1 MPDTRPPETPPTLFP
16 IDVRRLST
24 VLKLAA
30 IGLLALVLLIPLAMV
45 DDVLRERLQ
54 RRDAAVKEMTA
65 SWGRE
70 QVIVGPALV
79 VPYRYVRKTW
89 KDQAVNGRTERV
101 ETVQPMTGRAYF
113 LPAALT
119 ADGQVDPSR
128 LARGI
133 YESVVYRSAVT
144 LRGHFAR
151 PAFDEWKVDAGDVLW
166 DEAEITMA
174 ITDLRGAPNALTAR
188 VGPASVPLKPG
199 SRLDGFA
206 SGMYARLAGLKDQT
220 GDVPFEISLTF
231 NGSRSLR
238 IAPVGTSTE
247 VTLRSSWPDPS
258 FQGAFLPVRRDISGQ
273 GFTARWQVSEYG
285 RSYAQQWTDSNPVP
299 AAAITASLFGVD
311 LVPALDAYRYV
322 ERSIKY
328 GVLVIV
334 LMFAAFF
341 LAEVMGRIRIHPFQ
355 YTLVGA
361 ALCLFY
367 LGLLALSE
375 VLAFDVAYW
384 AGAGAATLMISLY
397 SVRALASRRRALGA
411 AAGLVTVYG
420 FLFVVLRLQDFSLLV
435 GTAGLT
441 LALAIVM
448 YVTRNIDWYARDGG

>member
-1 MPDTRPPETPPTLFP
+1 MSDARTPATPPAWFP
-16 IDVRRLST
+16 FDLRRLST

-30 IGLLALVLLIPLAMV
+30 IGFLMLVLLIPLAMV
-45 DDVLRERLQ
+45 GEVLDERLQ

-70 QVIVGPALV
+70 QVVVGPVLV
-79 VPYRYVRKTW
+79 VPYRYTQRSW
-89 KDQAVNGRTERV
+89 KDQVVNGRTERV
-101 ETVQPMTGRAYF
+101 ETVQPLTGRAYF
-113 LPAALT
+113 LPAVLK
-119 ADGQVDPSR
+119 ADGRLDPSR
-128 LARGI
+128 LSRGI
-133 YESVVYRSAVT
+133 YESVVYRCTVT
-144 LRGHFAR
+144 LKGHFAR
-151 PAFDEWKVDAGDVLW
+151 PAFDEWKVDAQDVLW
-166 DEAEITMA
+166 DDAEITVA
-174 ITDLRGAPNALTAR
+174 VSDLRGAGQALAVAIGGVR
-188 VGPASVPLKPG
+188 VPLKPG

-206 SGMYARLAGLKDQT
+206 SGVHARLSGLKDLS
-220 GDVPFEISLTF
+220 GEVPFEIALTF

-238 IAPVGTSTE
+238 LAPLGTSTD
-247 VTLRSSWPDPS
+247 VAMASTWPDPS
-258 FQGAFLPVRRDISGQ
+258 FQGAFLPGRRDISAQ

-285 RSYAQQWTDSNPVP
+285 RSYPPQWTDTSAV
-299 AAAITASLFGVD
+299 AAATINASLFGVD

-334 LMFAAFF
+334 LVFAAFF
-341 LAEVMGRIRIHPFQ
+341 LLEVLGNIRIHPFQ

-375 VLAFDVAYW
+375 VLSFDAAYW
-384 AGAGAATLMISLY
+384 AGAAAATLLISLY
-397 SVRALASRRRALGA
+397 CVKALGSRRRALAA
-411 AAGLVTVYG
+411 AAGLGTVYG

-441 LALAIVM
+441 LALALVM
-448 YVTRNIDWYARDGG
+448 YLTRNIDWYARDSG